1 MKRIVIVPL
10 LMAMLVISGCASIN
24 PQPGFNQVKDQV
36 SERLG
41 KRIHW
46 KQNTP
51 EDKAVSESVRKML
64 QNDLT
69 VEEAVQI
76 ALLNNPGLQATYEE
90 IGIAQADVVQAGLLK
105 NPVLT
110 AFQTK
115 ERSGD
120 RAVNL
125 EFELAW
131 DFLGVLTRPLRV
143 KAAENAYEETK
154 LRVTGE
160 VMSLA
165 AEVRMAFYQAQ
176 SYQQMVEL
184 LQQVVAATDAAVT
197 AAERM
202 RAAGNITQ
210 LQLEQEKALHYESRL
225 QLSNAETMLSTYR
238 EQLNGLLGLWGTA
251 TRWSMSTHLPD
262 VPEDSIDAANVE
274 KRAVANSLQLAIY
287 KSRIKQAAQHAG
299 VTNVESII
307 QDLELGYRIERSGGA
322 YENGPS
328 IGFSIPIFD
337 FGQAKRAR
345 AHREL
350 ESLMARYKDTAIRLR
365 ASARAAANNVRIAR
379 EREHYMRKVL
389 LPLRENIT
397 SGEQLN
403 YNAMQ
408 IGVFKLLM
416 AQRQQIATA
425 MSYIETLRNYWLA
438 RTSAGQVVNGGM
450 MGMSGMSD
458 SMGMGMSMGS
468 MSAGGESG
476 GGH

>member
-1 MKRIVIVPL
+1 
-10 LMAMLVISGCASIN
+10 MLVISGCASIN
-24 PQPGFNQVKDQV
+24 PQPGFNQVKQQV

-46 KQNTP
+46 KQNST
-51 EDKAVSESVRKML
+51 EDRVVEASVRKML
-64 QNDLT
+64 QDDLT

-110 AFQTK
+110 TFQTK

-125 EFELAW
+125 EFEFAW
-131 DFLGVLTRPLRV
+131 DFLGVLTRHLRV
-143 KAAENAYEETK
+143 RAAEQSYKETR

-160 VMSLA
+160 IMSLA
-165 AEVRMAFYQAQ
+165 AEVRRTFYQAQ
-176 SYQQMVEL
+176 SYQQMLEL
-184 LQQVVAATDAAVT
+184 LQQVVSATDAAVL

-202 RAAGNITQ
+202 RAAGNITR
-210 LQLEQEKALHYESRL
+210 LQLEQEKALHYEAKL
-225 QLSNAETMLSTYR
+225 QLSNAETMLNSYR
-238 EQLNGLLGLWGTA
+238 EQLNGMLGLWGTA
-251 TRWSMSTHLPD
+251 TRWSMATHLPD
-262 VPEDSIDAANVE
+262 VPEDRIDVANVE
-274 KRAVANSLQLAIY
+274 KRAVANSLQLEIY
-287 KSRIKQAAQHAG
+287 RAQINHAAQQAG
-299 VTNVESII
+299 VENVESII

-328 IGFSIPIFD
+328 VGFSIPIFD

-350 ESLMARYKDTAIRLR
+350 EALLARYKDAAIRLR
-365 ASARAAANNVRIAR
+365 AGARAAASNVRIAR

-408 IGVFKLLM
+408 IGVFKLLL
-416 AQRQQIATA
+416 AQRLQIATA
-425 MSYIETLRNYWLA
+425 MSYIEALRNYWLA

-450 MGMSGMSD
+450 MGMYD

-468 MSAGGESG
+468 MSAGGDTG